1 MTNIVSGESE
11 TWYPNGEE
19 TWVSGSIFNPDANQT
34 FIDTYNSDLLE
45 IPTNHT
51 ITEANLSL
59 ASYWNQAPYQ
69 NSTFGANQLHQWNGS
84 SVNLTVDNDT
94 SLMTL
99 DTITSYNIIEDFEVT
114 SMVPSGG
121 WLSLGHHGDRWTVIG
136 NNTTITSSSNMDLP
150 SNGIGNSSFLATTG
164 LGDLEN
170 QSMHVYG
177 VL

>member
-19 TWVSGSIFNPDANQT
+19 TWVSESIFNPDANQT

-51 ITEANLSL
+51 ITEANLTCFIL
-59 ASYWNQAPYQ
+59 NQAPYQ

-150 SNGIGNSSFLATTG
+150 SNRIGNSSFLATTG
-164 LGDLEN
+164 LGDL
-170 QSMHVYG
+170 G
-177 VL
+177 TAIDACIRVL